1 MFRRISHTI
10 ALQFTAFVFLLL
22 LANGILFLAADV
34 GNSQREM
41 NGRLFRTAHA
51 ILESAQFGSLDFPHF
66 LPPPLRERVRIA
78 DVNGEILYG
87 GGLFEN
93 VPFNRDAGV
102 AAAVVQNE
110 RYAVLTV
117 PIEQGDDVTGYLQV
131 AELERLPVG
140 GLPVRALIYL
150 LVSIGISA
158 LTFVVGQFFARKSL
172 VPAERAMQ
180 RLEQFTQD
188 ASHELRTPLATLSSS
203 LDLALKTKQYR
214 EGIESAK
221 NDLKEVSVLV
231 ERLLELARLDQL
243 VLALE
248 PTDLTDLVTTT
259 VDRHAAAALEKRVT
273 LTKDLTPD
281 VMLHA
286 DAALLRQLLSN
297 LLANAVKF
305 SKSDGGTVTVR
316 LTNERLS
323 VTDTGIGIPAAELK
337 RIFDRFYQIETSRS
351 NDGFGLGLAL
361 VKRIADLHKWSVGVQ
376 STEGSGTTFTV
387 YFSSKATAKHR
398 P

>member
-1 MFRRISHTI
+1 M
-10 ALQFTAFVFLLL
+10 
-22 LANGILFLAADV
+22 
-34 GNSQREM
+34 
-41 NGRLFRTAHA
+41 
-51 ILESAQFGSLDFPHF
+51 DFPHF
-66 LPPPLRERVRIA
+66 LSPQLRERVRIA
-78 DVNGEILYG
+78 NADGGIVYA

-93 VPFNRDAGV
+93 VPFSGDAGV
-102 AAAVVQNE
+102 AAVIVQNE
-110 RYAVLTV
+110 RYAVLTL
-117 PIEQGDDVTGYLQV
+117 PIQPGDDIVGYLQV

-150 LVSIGISA
+150 LVSIAISA
-158 LTFVVGQFFARKSL
+158 LTFIVGQFFARKSL

-221 NDLKEVSVLV
+221 GDLKEVSLLV

-243 VLALE
+243 ILALE
-248 PTDLTDLVTTT
+248 PTDITDLVATTI
-259 VDRHAAAALEKRVT
+259 DRHASAAMEKRVT
-273 LTKDLTPD
+273 IVKELAFG
-281 VMLHA
+281 VHVNA
-286 DAALLRQLLSN
+286 DAALLRQLVSN
-297 LLANAVKF
+297 LLANAIKF
-305 SKSDGGTVTVR
+305 SKPDGGTVTVR
-316 LTNERLS
+316 LTHECLS
-323 VTDTGIGIPAAELK
+323 VTDTGIGIPGAELK
-337 RIFDRFYQIETSRS
+337 RIFDRFYQVETSRS

-361 VKRIADLHKWSVGVQ
+361 VKRIADLHNWSVGAQ

-398 P
+398 S

>member
-22 LANGILFLAADV
+22 LVNGILFLAADV

-66 LPPPLRERVRIA
+66 LSPQLRERVRIA
-78 DVNGEILYG
+78 NADGGIVYA

-93 VPFNRDAGV
+93 VPFSGDAGV
-102 AAAVVQNE
+102 AAVIVQNE
-110 RYAVLTV
+110 RYAVLTL
-117 PIEQGDDVTGYLQV
+117 PIQPGDDIVGYLQV

-150 LVSIGISA
+150 LVSIAISA
-158 LTFVVGQFFARKSL
+158 LTFIVGQFFARKSL

-221 NDLKEVSVLV
+221 GDLKEVSLLV

-243 VLALE
+243 ILALE
-248 PTDLTDLVTTT
+248 PTDITDLVTTT
-259 VDRHAAAALEKRVT
+259 IDRHAATAMEKRVT
-273 LTKDLTPD
+273 IVKELAFG
-281 VMLHA
+281 VHVNA
-286 DAALLRQLLSN
+286 DAALLRQLVSN
-297 LLANAVKF
+297 LLANAIKF
-305 SKSDGGTVTVR
+305 SKPDGGTVTVR
-316 LTNERLS
+316 LTHECLS
-323 VTDTGIGIPAAELK
+323 VTDTGIGIPGAELK
-337 RIFDRFYQIETSRS
+337 RIFDRFYQVETSRS

-361 VKRIADLHKWSVGVQ
+361 VKRIADLHNWSVGAQ

-398 P
+398 S